1 MTKADLAEAAR
12 GVRSIIASTLF
23 ITDPNFDIWC
33 DIKTKV
39 FYIMTPNKG
48 LINADMVA
56 QRRISGALES
66 LEGDPNK
73 RNYTKYIITRSSI
86 VLFNEYAFIENIP
99 L

>member
-1 MTKADLAEAAR
+1 
-12 GVRSIIASTLF
+12 
-23 ITDPNFDIWC
+23 
-33 DIKTKV
+33 
-39 FYIMTPNKG
+39 MTPNKG